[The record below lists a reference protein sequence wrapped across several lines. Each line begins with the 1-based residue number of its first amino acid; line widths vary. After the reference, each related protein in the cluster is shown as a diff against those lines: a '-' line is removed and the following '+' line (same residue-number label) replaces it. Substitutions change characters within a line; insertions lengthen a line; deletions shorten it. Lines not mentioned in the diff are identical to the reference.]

1 MTRPGHDRDHLLLR
15 VCQLHY
21 EQQLTQQEVG
31 DRLHLTRWQV
41 GRLLKAA
48 QAKGIVRIEI
58 AIRTPDR
65 MIEAP
70 GPPPAARPP
79 GRTP

>member
-41 GRLLKAA
+41 GRLLKEA
-48 QAKGIVRIEI
+48 QARGIVRIEI
-58 AIRTPDR
+58 DHPHARSHDL
-65 MIEAP
+65 EAKLVSIS
-70 GPPPAARPP
+70 GLS
-79 GRTP
+79 